1 MSLVPPPS
9 FAIVLRG
16 GRPRKQGQLVMN
28 LEVVGAA
35 EGNGEIVVEAA
46 AEGHV
51 SQQSD
56 TRRRKE
62 EEANTTHYLLP
73 YATAHLRKEYGGG
86 GAHSKPELC
95 MIET

>member
-46 AEGHV
+46 VEGHV

-62 EEANTTHYLLP
+62 EEANTTHYLSFHMHP
-73 YATAHLRKEYGGG
+73 PTYGRSTEEE
-86 GAHSKPELC
+86 ARTQNPSFA
-95 MIET
+95 